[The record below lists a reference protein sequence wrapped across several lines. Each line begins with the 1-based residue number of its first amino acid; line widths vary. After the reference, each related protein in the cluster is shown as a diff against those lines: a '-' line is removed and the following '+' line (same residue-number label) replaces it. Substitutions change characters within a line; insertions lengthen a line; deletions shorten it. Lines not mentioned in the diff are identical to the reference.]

1 MMKLVKKLLVA
12 FAVILVFVLFGGLA
26 FWSLS
31 TKAPDQRALAALES
45 LDGLVVNEGEN
56 FLEFSPTLNNPI
68 GFIFYPGGG
77 VDYRAYSPQMRL
89 IAEQGIRVFLV
100 EMPLNIAFLGVN
112 RAAEIIV
119 SHPEITTWAIGG
131 HSLGGVAA
139 AGFASEHP
147 EVDALI
153 LWASYPADSALL
165 EKDLQALSIYGTN
178 DGLTTLADIDKSN
191 ALLPANT
198 VFAAIE
204 GANHA
209 QFGSYGDQDGDNPAE
224 ISPDEQAR
232 QTAGITSQFL
242 LGLAN

>member
-1 MMKLVKKLLVA
+1 MKLVKKLLIA
-12 FAVILVFVLFGGLA
+12 FAIILVAALIGGLA

-31 TKAPDQRALAALES
+31 TKAPDSSAMGALEPR
-45 LDGLVVNEGEN
+45 GGILVTEGEG
-56 FLEFSPTLNNPI
+56 FLEFSPTQKEPI

-100 EMPLNIAFLGVN
+100 DMPFNIAFLGAN

-119 SHPEITTWAIGG
+119 GHPEINTWAIGG

-139 AGFASEHP
+139 AGFAAEHP

-153 LWASYPADSALL
+153 LWAAYPANNALL
-165 EKDLQALSIYGTN
+165 EKGLLVLSVYGTR
-178 DGLTTLADIDKSN
+178 DGLTTLADIDESK
-191 ALLPANT
+191 ALLPADT
-198 VFAAIE
+198 VFTAIE

-209 QFGSYGDQDGDNPAE
+209 QFGCYGAQDGDNPAE
-224 ISPDEQAR
+224 ISANEQAR
-232 QTAGITSQFL
+232 QTTGITSQFL
-242 LGLAN
+242 LELAK

>member
-1 MMKLVKKLLVA
+1 MKLVKKLLIA
-12 FAVILVFVLFGGLA
+12 FIIILVVALFGGFA

-45 LDGLVVNEGEN
+45 RGGILVNKGAE
-56 FLEFSPTLNNPI
+56 FLEFSPTQNDSI

-100 EMPLNIAFLGVN
+100 EMPFNIAFLGAD
-112 RAAEIIV
+112 RAAEIIDG
-119 SHPEITTWAIGG
+119 HPEITTWVIGG

-139 AGFASEHP
+139 AGFAADHT

-153 LWASYPADSALL
+153 LWAAYPADSALL
-165 EKDLQALSIYGTN
+165 ETDLHVLSIYGTR
-178 DGLTTLADIDKSN
+178 DGLTTLADIDQSI
-191 ALLPANT
+191 ALLPAKT

-232 QTAGITSQFL
+232 QTAGITSRFL
-242 LGLAN
+242 LELAK

>member
-1 MMKLVKKLLVA
+1 MKLVKKLLIA
-12 FAVILVFVLFGGLA
+12 FFIILVVALFGGLA

-45 LDGLVVNEGEN
+45 RDGLVVNESQN
-56 FLEFSPTLNNPI
+56 FLEFSPTQKSPI

-77 VDYRAYSPQMRL
+77 VDFRAYSPQMRL

-100 EMPLNIAFLGVN
+100 EMPFNIAFLGAD
-112 RAAEIIV
+112 RAAEIIDG
-119 SHPEITTWAIGG
+119 HPEITTWAIGG

-139 AGFASEHP
+139 AVFAANHP

-165 EKDLQALSIYGTN
+165 EKDLQVLSVYGTR
-178 DGLTTLADIDKSN
+178 DGLTTLADIDESK
-191 ALLPANT
+191 ALLPVKT

-204 GANHA
+204 GANHS

-232 QTAGITSQFL
+232 QTAGITSRFL
-242 LGLAN
+242 FELAK